1 MKLEFDYSDGVL
13 TLPEAIMNKVDRATK
28 KDLKI
33 LFLIAAEPMSRVD
46 FDAAAEMIALHAGV
60 TRAELDASIGFWR
73 GAGVISSAEQ
83 TATEQVPSVPERVP
97 SVPARGEKKEDKE
110 SKKKI
115 VSADELPQYTSDEI
129 EALLA
134 RRAEASELIDLCQQT
149 LGKMFNTMEINI
161 LLGLLDYLS
170 LDREYILM
178 LFAHCAERGKK
189 SLKYIERMAF
199 SLYSSEVETPAEL
212 EEYFKNLD
220 AFDHNEKKV
229 RDLFGMK
236 GRAMT
241 SKEKAAVTRWF
252 GEWEFEF
259 PVVERAYEI
268 TINNINKP
276 SVGYTSAI
284 LERWHKE
291 GYKTVADVEAGL
303 AEYAKKKESAH
314 AGSFDTDEFFEA
326 ALRRSYSK

>member
-1 MKLEFDYSDGVL
+1 MKLEFDYTDGVI
-13 TLPEAIMNKVDRATK
+13 TLPASLAAKADRATK

-33 LFLIAAEPMSRVD
+33 LFYLAAEPMVRVD
-46 FDAAAEMIALHAGV
+46 FESAANFIALRAGV
-60 TRAELDASIGFWR
+60 TRPELDASVAFWR
-73 GAGVISSAEQ
+73 GAGVISSPEETARQEIAPVQ
-83 TATEQVPSVPERVP
+83 TQNKGKE
-97 SVPARGEKKEDKE
+97 EKEG
-110 SKKKI
+110 KKKV
-115 VSADELPQYTSDEI
+115 VSADELPQYTSDEL

-134 RRAEASELIDLCQQT
+134 RRKEAGNLIDLCQQT
-149 LGKMFNTMEINI
+149 LGKMFNTMEINV

-170 LDREYILM
+170 LDKEYILM
-178 LFAHCAERGKK
+178 LCAHCAARGKK

-220 AFDHNEKKV
+220 AFDSNEKKV

-236 GRAMT
+236 SRAMT
-241 SKEKAAVTRWF
+241 AKEKSAVTRWF

-268 TINNINKP
+268 TINNISEP
-276 SVGYTSAI
+276 SVSYTSAI
-284 LERWHKE
+284 LERWHNE
-291 GYKTVADVEAGL
+291 GYRTVADVDAGL
-303 AEYAKKKESAH
+303 AEYAKKKADAH